1 MSQRDGFTGG
11 FIVGSVVGGIVGGI
25 VGVLLTAKRNSEQI
39 DGEDSLSDRR
49 RLSEVKATKSK
60 KRQLPESDSME
71 VARRSLEDKIAQL
84 NSAIDEVR
92 LSLGNVNSNPLETQS
107 QEVEEKE
114 EGVEG
119 AEGQEGERARGRG
132 GRGGREGEQRIY

>member
-11 FIVGSVVGGIVGGI
+11 FILGSVVGGIVGGV
-25 VGVLLTAKRNSEQI
+25 VGVLVTAKRNPEQI
-39 DGEDSLSDRR
+39 EGEASLSDRR
-49 RLSEVKATKSK
+49 RFSEAKAAKSK

-92 LSLGNVNSNPLETQS
+92 LSLGNVNSNALETEGKQP
-107 QEVEEKE
+107 EEKE
-114 EGVEG
+114 EATELDVGM
-119 AEGQEGERARGRG
+119 RGRKDAET
-132 GRGGREGEQRIY
+132 RRTL